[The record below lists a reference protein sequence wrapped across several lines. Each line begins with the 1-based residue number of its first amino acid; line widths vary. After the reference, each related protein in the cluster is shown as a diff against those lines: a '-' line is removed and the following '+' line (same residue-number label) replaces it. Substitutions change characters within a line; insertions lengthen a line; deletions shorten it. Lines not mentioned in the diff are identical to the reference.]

1 MSNARKI
8 HAEVCGLLLSSLE
21 SLQQAHNEFVDL
33 LPPTNI
39 ALDLMDNM
47 KIQVTD
53 CHKRLHQLSEMA
65 RVSFNFHIILT
76 WKQRQKNYC
85 FLFDAFNEAKIGTI
99 WARLDDT

>member
-8 HAEVCGLLLSSLE
+8 HSEVCGLLLSSLE

-33 LPPTNI
+33 LPPTTI

-53 CHKRLHQLSEMA
+53 CHKRLYQMSEMA
-65 RVSFNFHIILT
+65 KVRLQFLT
-76 WKQRQKNYC
+76 
-85 FLFDAFNEAKIGTI
+85 
-99 WARLDDT
+99 

>member
-1 MSNARKI
+1 MCNARKI
-8 HAEVCGLLLSSLE
+8 HSEVCGLLLSSLE

-53 CHKRLHQLSEMA
+53 CHKRLYQMSEMA
-65 RVSFNFHIILT
+65 KVSFNFDI
-76 WKQRQKNYC
+76 KRVENYRGS
-85 FLFDAFNEAKIGTI
+85 LM
-99 WARLDDT
+99 L

>member
-1 MSNARKI
+1 MCNARKI
-8 HAEVCGLLLSSLE
+8 HSEVCGLLLSSLE

-53 CHKRLHQLSEMA
+53 CHKRLYQMSEMA
-65 RVSFNFHIILT
+65 KVSFNTFWHKTSGKLSG
-76 WKQRQKNYC
+76 
-85 FLFDAFNEAKIGTI
+85 LFDALKPF
-99 WARLDDT
+99 